1 MWAGTVGSASGTRI
15 FAFLMMEVM
24 IRALTGILPGSRMNL
39 PPARGMLLLSG
50 EPSASM
56 DILLIFSVL
65 ILIFIVL
72 SLFLVAKRMQAAP
85 GTPLGRG
92 MGLALGLAMGLA
104 LWLPLGYATGNESTG
119 IILGSII
126 GIGTGVG
133 LELWSRKKEKAASGT
148 P

>member
-1 MWAGTVGSASGTRI
+1 
-15 FAFLMMEVM
+15 
-24 IRALTGILPGSRMNL
+24 MNL
-39 PPARGMLLLSG
+39 PPAGGILLPSG
-50 EPSASM
+50 EPSAPM
-56 DILLIFSVL
+56 DFLLIFSVL

-72 SLFLVAKRMQAAP
+72 SLFLVARRMQVAP

-126 GIGTGVG
+126 GIVTGAG
-133 LELWSRKKEKAASGT
+133 LEIWSRKKEKTASGS